1 MAKTYGITFKMFW
14 MSVDHAPPERSRLP
28 ADKRCID
35 SNPREKKDPLGS
47 SKIGVDL
54 WNRLVNVFSSSR
66 ILYARGR
73 SRPHAI

>member
-1 MAKTYGITFKMFW
+1 MFW

-54 WNRLVNVFSSSR
+54 
-66 ILYARGR
+66 
-73 SRPHAI
+73 